1 MIKNYNWHKLRLFN
15 SISNL
20 LDEVPFQYKQNSQ
33 LLKLIWNRIRSLRNI
48 SMLFFLMWPITE
60 NYKITHEGKFWAYE
74 IPTRKNLGLTKCPRE
89 KLWTDEIPTRKY
101 FEPTKYPRW
110 YVSTSLTR
118 PTMAC
123 LGTFQNVCF
132 IIFLIFF
139 QDLFFLIFAIF
150 VLFQIRL
157 VFR

>member
-1 MIKNYNWHKLRLFN
+1 
-15 SISNL
+15 
-20 LDEVPFQYKQNSQ
+20 
-33 LLKLIWNRIRSLRNI
+33 
-48 SMLFFLMWPITE
+48 MLFFLKWPITE

-123 LGTFQNVCF
+123 LGTF
-132 IIFLIFF
+132 
-139 QDLFFLIFAIF
+139 
-150 VLFQIRL
+150 
-157 VFR
+157 